1 MQNQPFLLLIFSMK
15 AKKNYIICTWKGL
28 GRQLSMRTL
37 GAKLKFPVGHGKFNF
52 PPLYAEIASS
62 GRIPVVSFAIETV
75 IAVDMKRYPAWII
88 LEILSIFRPL
98 ISEKMASRKT
108 EVWELVGWPILS
120 PEYALF
126 IRLRWGG
133 WNILLGLLG
142 LVLPQI
148 PAKKTASCYKCAI
161 VESIVE

>member
-1 MQNQPFLLLIFSMK
+1 M
-15 AKKNYIICTWKGL
+15 
-28 GRQLSMRTL
+28 SMRTL

-108 EVWELVGWPILS
+108 EV
-120 PEYALF
+120 
-126 IRLRWGG
+126 
-133 WNILLGLLG
+133 
-142 LVLPQI
+142 
-148 PAKKTASCYKCAI
+148 
-161 VESIVE
+161 